1 MKKFCLVATLFVILL
16 SGRGEPQFS
25 LTNYFSGEYVYY
37 TETVVDEHSIS
48 LGFCYM
54 NEGQSRVQ
62 NVIGESMRIDNFEPA
77 SAIKTL
83 RAKVIKTE
91 YIESGAVI
99 IYAHTD
105 LLDREVSVFNEKVN
119 LQIAYYED
127 YSVIGWPLILG
138 SF

>member
-48 LGFCYM
+48 LGFCYI
-54 NEGQSRVQ
+54 NEGRSRVQ

-91 YIESGAVI
+91 YIESGAVV

-105 LLDREVSVFNEKVN
+105 LIDREVSVFNEKVN